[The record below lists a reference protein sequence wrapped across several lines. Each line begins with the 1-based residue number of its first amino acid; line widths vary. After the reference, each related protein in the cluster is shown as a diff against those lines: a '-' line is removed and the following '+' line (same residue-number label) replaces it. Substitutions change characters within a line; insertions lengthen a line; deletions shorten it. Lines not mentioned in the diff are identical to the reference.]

1 MFSEAQ
7 RVITPAQQVLPYGP
21 LEERERCSSLVPG
34 SWLVKCP
41 PPSFLPGLVEEWGQ
55 DATNTPA
62 NGTAHRPIT
71 VLLLLINLPLGMIL
85 SLSVSPE

>member
-1 MFSEAQ
+1 MFTEEQ

-55 DATNTPA
+55 DAMNTPA
-62 NGTAHRPIT
+62 NGMAQRPVT
-71 VLLLLINLPLGMIL
+71 VPLLLMNLPLSMIL
-85 SLSVSPE
+85 SLSVSSE